1 MYSEAIDYD
10 KKIGVILSYSSTF
23 SDEQIQKMFNSDT
36 IEGILTKYSYSDILK
51 TLQNALTNSE
61 ESKFRVGDT
70 VTIRDAVL
78 KDGTYQKLKG
88 VIIGTY
94 EERNDE
100 VTILTHTVYEVLC
113 RVSTEKQGYKYDIEY
128 CTYEDIILNSL
139 PIQNIYEVDTVM
151 DKLNIIT
158 IDRPV

>member
-1 MYSEAIDYD
+1 ME
-10 KKIGVILSYSSTF
+10 GVIL
-23 SDEQIQKMFNSDT
+23 
-36 IEGILTKYSYSDILK
+36 
-51 TLQNALTNSE
+51 
-61 ESKFRVGDT
+61 
-70 VTIRDAVL
+70 
-78 KDGTYQKLKG
+78 
-88 VIIGTY
+88 GTY

-128 CTYEDIILNSL
+128 CTYEDLILNSL
-139 PIQNIYEVDTVM
+139 PIQHIDEVGKVM

>member
-1 MYSEAIDYD
+1 MYSEAIDFD
-10 KKIGVILSYSSTF
+10 KKIGVILSYSNTF

-36 IEGILTKYSYSDILK
+36 IEDILTGYSYNDILK
-51 TLQNALTNSE
+51 TLQSALTNSE

-78 KDGTYQKLKG
+78 KDGTYQKLEG

-113 RVSTEKQGYKYDIEY
+113 RVSTEKQGYRYSIEY
-128 CTYEDIILNSL
+128 CTYEDLILNSL
-139 PIQNIYEVDTVM
+139 PIQHIDEVEKVM
-151 DKLNIIT
+151 DKLNLIT

>member
-1 MYSEAIDYD
+1 MYSEAIDFD
-10 KKIGVILSYSSTF
+10 KKIGVILSYSNTF
-23 SDEQIQKMFNSDT
+23 SDKQIQKMFNSDT
-36 IEGILTKYSYSDILK
+36 IEGILTGYSYSDILK
-51 TLQNALTNSE
+51 TLQSALTNSE

-78 KDGTYQKLKG
+78 KDGTYQKLEG

-100 VTILTHTVYEVLC
+100 VTILTNTIYEVLC
-113 RVSTEKQGYKYDIEY
+113 RVSTEKQGYRYSIEY
-128 CTYEDIILNSL
+128 CTYEDLILNSL
-139 PIQNIYEVDTVM
+139 PIQHIDEVEKVM
-151 DKLNIIT
+151 DKLNLIT

>member
-1 MYSEAIDYD
+1 MYSEAIDFD
-10 KKIGVILSYSSTF
+10 KKIGVILSYSNTF

-51 TLQNALTNSE
+51 TLQSALTNSE

-78 KDGTYQKLKG
+78 KDGTYQKLEG
-88 VIIGTY
+88 VILGTY

-128 CTYEDIILNSL
+128 CTYEDLILNSL
-139 PIQNIYEVDTVM
+139 PIQHIDEVGKVM

>member
-1 MYSEAIDYD
+1 MYSEAIDFD
-10 KKIGVILSYSSTF
+10 KKIGVILSYSNTF

-51 TLQNALTNSE
+51 TLQSALTDSE

-78 KDGTYQKLKG
+78 KDGTYQKLVG

-100 VTILTHTVYEVLC
+100 VAILTHTVYEVLC

-128 CTYEDIILNSL
+128 CTYEDIILDSL